1 MRVAIVG
8 AGVSGLTCAVVLA
21 EAGFDVTIYAR
32 ESSGTTSE
40 AAAAIWYPYHIAS
53 DHAEAWARTTFDVL
67 AGLAENPEAGVSLVD
82 FVLLDTGERMR
93 VPLMDTTRYLPYL
106 RKRFGGPIVEREIA
120 SFRELE
126 AGVVVNCA
134 GFGARELCGDR
145 ELLPGHGI
153 ALIAN
158 RPSLDHA
165 MASTADPDALLYVI
179 PRERDCIL
187 GGYDKPSPPDDAEA
201 DAIFARC
208 RALVPDVATIHATRR
223 GIRPVRSSV
232 RVELDEIDGARVI
245 HNYGHGGAGFT
256 VSWGC
261 ALRVLELVRLEC
273 GSA

>member
-1 MRVAIVG
+1 MTRVAIVG
-8 AGVSGLTCAVVLA
+8 AGVSGLTCAVVLR

-32 ESSGTTSE
+32 ELRETTSE

-67 AGLAENPEAGVSLVD
+67 RGLADDPDAGVSLID

-106 RKRFGGPIVEREIA
+106 RKRFGGPIVQREIV
-120 SFRELE
+120 SFRDVD
-126 AGVVVNCA
+126 ADVIVNCA
-134 GFGARELCGDR
+134 GFGARELCADR
-145 ELLPGHGI
+145 ELTPGHGI
-153 ALIAN
+153 TLLAN
-158 RPSLDHA
+158 RPSLDYA

-208 RALVPDVATIHATRR
+208 RALVPDLTAIHATRR

-232 RVELDEIDGARVI
+232 RVELEEIDGARVV

-261 ALRVLELVRLEC
+261 AMDVLELVRH
-273 GSA
+273 ANA